1 MILTSS
7 HPSYPP
13 TSKAKENAND
23 YHDQFHRKN
32 SYITDY
38 LIKHGIGTTT
48 MDFDDFMALMEDIED
63 ARAAD
68 QAYMEYLAVEI
79 THRREVYK

>member
-1 MILTSS
+1 
-7 HPSYPP
+7 
-13 TSKAKENAND
+13 
-23 YHDQFHRKN
+23 
-32 SYITDY
+32 
-38 LIKHGIGTTT
+38 

>member
-1 MILTSS
+1 MTITINF
-7 HPSYPP
+7 
-13 TSKAKENAND
+13 TE
-23 YHDQFHRKN
+23 KN

-38 LIKHGIGTTT
+38 LNKHGIDTTT

-68 QAYMEYLAVEI
+68 PVTYTMDEVLDELGL
-79 THRREVYK
+79 TREDIA

>member
-1 MILTSS
+1 MTITINF
-7 HPSYPP
+7 
-13 TSKAKENAND
+13 TE
-23 YHDQFHRKN
+23 KN

-38 LIKHGIGTTT
+38 LNKHGIDTTT

-68 QAYMEYLAVEI
+68 QAYMEYLADPETI
-79 THRREVYK
+79 SHEELMKELGIA

>member
-1 MILTSS
+1 MTITINF
-7 HPSYPP
+7 
-13 TSKAKENAND
+13 TE
-23 YHDQFHRKN
+23 KN

-38 LIKHGIGTTT
+38 LNKHGINTTT

-68 QAYMEYLAVEI
+68 QAYDQAYMEYLADPNPKTYTTDELLESLGM
-79 THRREVYK
+79 TREDIA